1 VIWQRFTAPRAT
13 LALHSG
19 GRRTIVRAGT
29 RRQGGCARVAQ
40 VPPLTIRE
48 PESTWW
54 RAHDEREARREP
66 DRPATVERDAPV
78 VTVAVVGDSET
89 GWNTDAVV
97 SRLAELAVN
106 DELVVVY
113 GRRGPGYQAV
123 MAGMRGHLP
132 RHHIVGL
139 HVRRPAEVRRDTGA
153 ALRLLLED
161 GSLPVVVTTAEVMYG
176 VAAEISSALRADRVL
191 RVSRTPGGA
200 DLHQVWR
207 RRPAPS
213 VSGTERASR

>member
-1 VIWQRFTAPRAT
+1 VAHVP
-13 LALHSG
+13 AL
-19 GRRTIVRAGT
+19 TV
-29 RRQGGCARVAQ
+29 
-40 VPPLTIRE
+40 RE

-54 RAHDEREARREP
+54 RTHDEWELRKEP
-66 DRPATVERDAPV
+66 DRPATLERDAPV

-97 SRLAELAVN
+97 FRLAELAVN

-113 GRRGPGYQAV
+113 GRSGPGYQAV
-123 MAGMRGHLP
+123 MAGVRGLLP

-161 GSLPVVVTTAEVMYG
+161 GSLPVVVTTTDVMHG
-176 VAAEISSALRADRVL
+176 IAAEISSALEADRVL
-191 RVSRTPGGA
+191 RVFRTPDGA
-200 DLHQVWR
+200 DLHQVWH
-207 RRPAPS
+207 RRPTPS
-213 VSGTERASR
+213 VSWNGRTSR